1 MKENS
6 TSKRFRTSNKKRQQ
20 KIIASLLTG
29 AFFLQQSIML
39 NTFASEISGIS
50 GNNGVFN
57 INPEKLLMESASG
70 GMKNLILMR
79 VMLRT

>member
-1 MKENS
+1 MYKIQISCLCAINKVKEMKENS

-39 NTFASEISGIS
+39 NTFASEISGSS

-57 INPEKLLMESASG
+57 IN
-70 GMKNLILMR
+70 
-79 VMLRT
+79 